1 MKAFLLKKSK
11 RKAFQKLLLLYISYD
26 RLLLG
31 IQTSQA
37 LVSYSVYAKIR
48 NPLGRKRTQRAQ
60 SIHSIIDIKCLEFY
74 IETKSFFKRKDLH
87 KKHIQNKL
95 LMSQWTLYFRDV
107 SVLNCWVME
116 DVNETLFL
124 RNFLYGLH

>member
-1 MKAFLLKKSK
+1 MLLHFKVLDEIINSFMKAFLLKIKANG
-11 RKAFQKLLLLYISYD
+11 KAFQKVLLLLLLLSYD

-60 SIHSIIDIKCLEFY
+60 SIHSIIDIKCFEFY

-95 LMSQWTLYFRDV
+95 LMSQ
-107 SVLNCWVME
+107 
-116 DVNETLFL
+116 
-124 RNFLYGLH
+124 